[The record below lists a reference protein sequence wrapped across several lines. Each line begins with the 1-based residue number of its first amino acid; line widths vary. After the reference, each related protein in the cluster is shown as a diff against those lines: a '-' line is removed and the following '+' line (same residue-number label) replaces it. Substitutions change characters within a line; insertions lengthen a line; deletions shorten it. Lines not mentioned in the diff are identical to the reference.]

1 LGGECAECA
10 ANVKASQIYHMVT
23 RGWCD
28 IGYNYL
34 ICPHG
39 DIFEGRGG
47 GDDVRGAHDGCNC
60 GSMGVAM
67 MGYFHPLQNQA
78 LTVAMQDAFVALS
91 AYKCEQQGI
100 DPLGNSFYAG
110 YGANQETIYGHREV
124 SATACPGDLAYAEL
138 PQLRQRISQSM
149 GGGVMIL
156 DNALATFTGSWN
168 TGASSADKYG
178 ADYRWASTGVST
190 ARAFWTPSITRAGDY
205 EISMWWPAG
214 SNRNPATQVGLLLN
228 GRLFTASIN
237 QQLQG
242 GQWNV
247 LGTVPLPVGNH
258 ATIGLSNFGSAGWV
272 VVADALRLVR
282 Q

>member
-23 RGWCD
+23 RG
-28 IGYNYL
+28 
-34 ICPHG
+34 
-39 DIFEGRGG
+39 G
-47 GDDVRGAHDGCNC
+47 GDDVRGAHDGYNC
-60 GSMGVAM
+60 G
-67 MGYFHPLQNQA
+67 
-78 LTVAMQDAFVALS
+78 
-91 AYKCEQQGI
+91 
-100 DPLGNSFYAG
+100 
-110 YGANQETIYGHREV
+110 
-124 SATACPGDLAYAEL
+124 
-138 PQLRQRISQSM
+138 SM